1 MMFSVIGQPV
11 PLLLGPQELN
21 NTIPVTTSKLNKIIF
36 FILVFLKVFHFA
48 KRKYNK
54 RFTNV
59 CSDTF
64 ILTLWLNLFL
74 LMKSG
79 LTFF

>member
-36 FILVFLKVFHFA
+36 FILIFFEGVSFFA
-48 KRKYNK
+48 SGKYNK

-59 CSDTF
+59 CSGTF
-64 ILTLWLNLFL
+64 ILTL
-74 LMKSG
+74 
-79 LTFF
+79 